1 MAVMAAEPL
10 AEQGQP
16 VTQEQFR
23 FVFVETDKKL
33 AELAAQSKETD
44 RKIAES
50 NQRFAEQNKKF
61 DKTQFVFV
69 ETDKK
74 LAELAA
80 QSKETDRKIAEL
92 TEQSKEQRKELD
104 KIFAETAEQ
113 SKEQRKELDKIF
125 AETAEQSKEQRKEL
139 DKIFAETAEQK
150 KKFDQEYAERQKELD
165 KKFAKLAEQAQET
178 DKEFKKAWKSIKELS
193 KNIGGISNTLGKW
206 SEEMV
211 AARLC
216 EKVNVFGYEFTRCG
230 RNIEYRENGERIAEV
245 DCFLENGTVLML
257 VEVKTDLTK
266 NEVDEYIEKVKM
278 IRYLQDKRND
288 KRTIVAA
295 MAGAIVSESVCKY
308 AQKQGLYVLMQSG
321 ENIAIANPPAGFRPR
336 KWNGLK

>member
-44 RKIAES
+44 KKIAEF
-50 NQRFAEQNKKF
+50 NQKFAEQNEKF
-61 DKTQFVFV
+61 DKNQFVFV

-74 LAELAA
+74 LAELAEQKKETEKILAELAAQKKVFDKEYVERQKNLDKILAELAA
-80 QSKETDRKIAEL
+80 QSKETDKKIAE
-92 TEQSKEQRKELD
+92 SN
-104 KIFAETAEQ
+104 AEA
-113 SKEQRKELDKIF
+113 
-125 AETAEQSKEQRKEL
+125 
-139 DKIFAETAEQK
+139 AEQK
-150 KKFDQEYAERQKELD
+150 K
-165 KKFAKLAEQAQET
+165 ET
-178 DKEFKKAWKSIKELS
+178 RKIIKELS

-230 RNIEYRENGERIAEV
+230 RNIEYRENGERIAEI
-245 DCFLENGTVLML
+245 DCFLENGTILML

-266 NEVDEYIEKVKM
+266 SEVDEYIEKVKK

>member
-1 MAVMAAEPL
+1 MAAMAAGQLVE
-10 AEQGQP
+10 AGQP

-44 RKIAES
+44 KKIAEF
-50 NQRFAEQNKKF
+50 NQKLMELAEQNKESGK
-61 DKTQFVFV
+61 KPFVFV

-80 QSKETDRKIAEL
+80 QSKETDKKIAESNAELNQKFAELAAQSKETDKKIAEL
-92 TEQSKEQRKELD
+92 TVQSKETDKKLAEL
-104 KIFAETAEQ
+104 ATQ
-113 SKEQRKELDKIF
+113 SKETDKKI
-125 AETAEQSKEQRKEL
+125 AEQNKETRK
-139 DKIFAETAEQK
+139 I
-150 KKFDQEYAERQKELD
+150 
-165 KKFAKLAEQAQET
+165 
-178 DKEFKKAWKSIKELS
+178 IKELS

-216 EKVNVFGYEFTRCG
+216 EKINVFGYAFTRCG
-230 RNIEYRENGERIAEV
+230 RNVEYRENGERIAEI

-266 NEVDEYIEKVKM
+266 GEVDEYLEKVKL
-278 IRYLQDKRND
+278 IRYLQDRRND

-295 MAGAIVSESVCKY
+295 IAGAIVSESVCNY

-321 ENIAIANPPAGFRPR
+321 ENIAVAKTPKGFTPR
-336 KWNGLK
+336 EWNGLK

>member
-1 MAVMAAEPL
+1 MAVKVAEPL
-10 AEQGQP
+10 EEQGQP

-92 TEQSKEQRKELD
+92 T
-104 KIFAETAEQ
+104 EQ

-230 RNIEYRENGERIAEV
+230 RNIEYRENGERIAEI